1 MSEVLTPPFTDNEA
15 EQLNDITLCAQAVDG
30 NIEALTQLVKKHQ
43 QWIYNV
49 ALRLVLSPNDAE
61 DLAQEAWVRIVTRLA
76 QFQGKSA
83 FRTWAY
89 RIVDNLFLDS
99 KKRTLEQ
106 RITSFSDYGKD
117 LDSLSLE
124 PLSLPAELTPYRELI
139 VEDAKIGCM
148 LGMLLCLNR
157 EQRVVY
163 VIGEIFAAPSSL
175 AAEILD
181 VTPAAFRKRLERAR
195 RDLISFMNEKCG
207 LLNKANPCRCQK
219 KTQAF
224 IKAGWVD
231 PQNLKFTAD
240 HVARLK
246 QVAPVRSQTL

>member
-1 MSEVLTPPFTDNEA
+1 MSKVLTPPFTNNES

-30 NIEALTQLVKKHQ
+30 NVEALTQLVKKHQ

-89 RIVDNLFLDS
+89 RIVVNLFLDG

-117 LDSLSLE
+117 LDSLPLE
-124 PLSLPAELTPYRELI
+124 PLHLPTELTPYQDLI

-148 LGMLLCLNR
+148 VTGMIER
-157 EQRVVY
+157 FVDFE
-163 VIGEIFAAPSSL
+163 
-175 AAEILD
+175 LD
-181 VTPAAFRKRLERAR
+181 T
-195 RDLISFMNEKCG
+195 
-207 LLNKANPCRCQK
+207 
-219 KTQAF
+219 
-224 IKAGWVD
+224 
-231 PQNLKFTAD
+231 
-240 HVARLK
+240 
-246 QVAPVRSQTL
+246 